1 MITYVNHL
9 GEVRSMQND
18 SVVVNDSAKA
28 FSFNEPSGIS
38 DLRNLWNTKHTY
50 LPVGMSTVI
59 MNPNHIFSIRQ
70 EICNDTD
77 DVSNLSDFTD
87 AIFK

>member
-9 GEVRSMQND
+9 GEVRSMQNN
-18 SVVVNDSAKA
+18 SIVVNGPAKA

-59 MNPNHIFSIRQ
+59 MNPNHIFSVRQ
-70 EICNDTD
+70 EVSSDTD
-77 DVSNLSDFTD
+77 DVSKLSDITELL
-87 AIFK
+87 K